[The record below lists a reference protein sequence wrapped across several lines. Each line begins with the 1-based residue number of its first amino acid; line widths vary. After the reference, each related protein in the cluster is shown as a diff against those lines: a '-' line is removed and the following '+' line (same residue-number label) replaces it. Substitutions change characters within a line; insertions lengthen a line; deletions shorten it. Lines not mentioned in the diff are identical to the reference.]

1 MEPMA
6 QVMYKII
13 QTRDF
18 IKVKPSGEVDFAE
31 SKRIL
36 GEMAEI
42 ANLPGEYNILLDVR
56 ETFGNLNHD
65 DVWELVEE
73 LGHRRK
79 AFRNKI
85 AVLTRDDEQFNKA
98 AFAEMCAN
106 MSIHDFKLSAFTEFE
121 QATEWLQSSGGL
133 DELWK

>member
-1 MEPMA
+1 MT

-13 QTRDF
+13 HAMDF
-18 IKVKPSGEVDFAE
+18 IKVKPSGEVDLEE
-31 SKRIL
+31 SKKIL

-42 ANLPGEYNILLDVR
+42 ANLPGEYDILLDVR
-56 ETFGNLNHD
+56 ETYGNLNHE

-79 AFRNKI
+79 AVRNKI
-85 AVLTRDDEQFNKA
+85 AILTRNDEQFNKA

-106 MSIHDFKLSAFTEFE
+106 ISIHEFKLSAFTNFE
-121 QATEWLQSSGGL
+121 EATEWLQSSDGL
-133 DELWK
+133 DNLWR

>member
-1 MEPMA
+1 MT

-13 QTRDF
+13 QAKDF
-18 IKVKPSGEVDFAE
+18 IKAKPTGEVDLEE
-31 SKRIL
+31 SKKIL

-42 ANLPGEYNILLDVR
+42 ASLPGEYNILLDVR
-56 ETFGNLNHD
+56 ETFGDMDHD

-73 LGHRRK
+73 LGRRRK

-85 AVLTRDDEQFNKA
+85 AVLTRNDEQFNKA

-106 MSIHDFKLSAFTEFE
+106 MSLHVFKLSAFTEFE
-121 QATEWLQSSGGL
+121 KATEWLQSSGGL
-133 DELWK
+133 DDLLK

>member
-1 MEPMA
+1 MT

-13 QTRDF
+13 QAKDF
-18 IKVKPSGEVDFAE
+18 IKATPSGEVDLAE
-31 SKRIL
+31 SRRIL
-36 GEMAEI
+36 GEMAEM
-42 ANLPGEYNILLDVR
+42 ASLPGEYNILLDVR
-56 ETFGNLNHD
+56 ETFGNMDHD

-73 LGHRRK
+73 LGQRRK

-85 AVLTRDDEQFNKA
+85 AVLTRNDEQFNKA

-106 MSIHDFKLSAFTEFE
+106 MSMHDFKLSAFTEFE

-133 DELWK
+133 EDLLK